1 MEWLIGLAGSS
12 CIAAAAY
19 WKKSLSLSG
28 ALAAVVL
35 GTAMYGLASAAW
47 FGTLI
52 AFFVSSSMLSKLKA
66 KRKEEAEQGYAKGSR
81 RDWGQ
86 VAANGGLGLLA
97 CIANAV
103 WASELW
109 WFLFLGV
116 MATVNSDTWATE
128 IGGLSKGEP
137 RFILTGKRVAPG
149 TSGGIT
155 KLGLAASLLGGA
167 FIGLVGGGL
176 GEWGDADQFARG
188 WMAYSLLGAA
198 SGLLG
203 ALIDSVLGATAQVM
217 YRCEHCGKTVEK
229 PVHCGQKA
237 RQIRGL
243 RFMSNDAVNALS
255 SLVGGFICLGFSF
268 LL

>member
-35 GTAMYGLASAAW
+35 GTAMCGLVSAAW
-47 FGTLI
+47 FCTLI
-52 AFFVSSSMLSKLKA
+52 AFFVSSSLLSKLKA

-86 VAANGGLGLLA
+86 VAANGGLGLLV
-97 CIANAV
+97 CIANAA
-103 WASELW
+103 WPSERW

-128 IGGLSKGEP
+128 IGGMSKGEP

-149 TSGGIT
+149 TSGGVSR
-155 KLGLAASLLGGA
+155 LGLTASLLGGA
-167 FIGLVGGGL
+167 FIGGIGGVL
-176 GEWGDADQFARG
+176 GRWGDVEHFTHG
-188 WMAYSLLGAA
+188 WIFYVLLGAVA
-198 SGLLG
+198 GLLG
-203 ALIDSVLGATAQVM
+203 SLTDSVLGATVQVM
-217 YRCEHCGKTVEK
+217 YRCERCGKTVEK
-229 PVHCGQKA
+229 SVHCGHKA

-243 RFMSNDAVNALS
+243 RFMTNDAVNALS
-255 SLVGGFICLGFSF
+255 SLVGGLICLGLSF
-268 LL
+268 LF